1 MSWDWISTLQELK
14 KSGTPAAL
22 VTIIK
27 AKGSTPRDIGTKILI
42 TEKEFFGTI
51 GGGQLEELV
60 IEKSREILKTHQSPE
75 RIPFPLCLKANQ
87 CCGGFV
93 EVFVETVNT
102 GPQLLIFGAG
112 HVAQAVAKT
121 LDGSPFQLHMIDPRQ
136 EWLEKAP
143 NSVVKHTE
151 DGLQFIDRF
160 PAWSSK
166 KTYAVVMTFDHDLDQ
181 ALIEKLSLK
190 DIKYLGLI
198 GSKTKWL
205 RFQKR
210 LLDKGTSAAQLEKVH
225 CPIGLPIGGKTP
237 AEVAISFAAE
247 IVQIQN
253 EVLKK
258 SSLQSQNL
266 PIHEEDSWL
275 EDLG

>member
-1 MSWDWISTLQELK
+1 MSWDWISALQELK
-14 KSGTPAAL
+14 KTSEPAAL

-27 AKGSTPRDIGTKILI
+27 AKGSTPRDIGTKILV
-42 TEKEFFGTI
+42 TEKEFYGTI

-60 IEKSREILKTHQSPE
+60 IQQAREVLRTRQAPE

-93 EVFVETVNT
+93 EVFVETINT

-112 HVAQAVAKT
+112 HVGQAIAKT
-121 LDGSPFQLHMIDPRQ
+121 LEGSPFQVHMIDPRT
-136 EWLEKAP
+136 EWLTKTP
-143 NSVVKHTE
+143 SSVTQHECKGF
-151 DGLQFIDRF
+151 DFIESF
-160 PAWSSK
+160 PQWSSE
-166 KTYAVVMTFDHDLDQ
+166 KTYAVVMTYDHDLDQ
-181 ALIEKLSLK
+181 ALIEKLTSQK
-190 DIKYLGLI
+190 TKYLGLI
-198 GSKTKWL
+198 GSKTKWQ

-210 LLDKGTSAAQLEKVH
+210 LLENGLTAETLEKVR

-253 EVLKK
+253 EVLKT
-258 SSLQSQNL
+258 SSTSQHPL
-266 PIHEEDSWL
+266 HTDMQESWV